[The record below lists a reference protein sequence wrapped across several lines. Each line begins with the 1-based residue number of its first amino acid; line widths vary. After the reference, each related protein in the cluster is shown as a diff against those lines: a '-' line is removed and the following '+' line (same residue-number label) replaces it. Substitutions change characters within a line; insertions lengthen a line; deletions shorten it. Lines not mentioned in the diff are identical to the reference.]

1 MSTSLY
7 SAILVS
13 PMSARSECNN
23 ERDASARLLSHLHTA
38 SASATTGFPSLE
50 EIEAPSMGTRV
61 LPLSGG
67 FTVRQWVFPS
77 MVFNCTGNITRWIFR
92 AQDTGLDTEMFP
104 QISTW
109 RDIPSLRLT
118 TFQRISV
125 SGSAEELT
133 GDGPVYEY
141 VLQEPVSVQEGDVL
155 GIGLPV
161 VNLSDIVEQL
171 DFEFLD
177 LGDGNAPD
185 SYRRTFFGMSITFAS
200 PFVTRD
206 RQYVPLITAV
216 IGEYRK
222 FHVHV

>member
-1 MSTSLY
+1 MSTW
-7 SAILVS
+7 
-13 PMSARSECNN
+13 SECNN

-50 EIEAPSMGTRV
+50 EVEAPSMDTQV
-61 LPLSGG
+61 LPRSGG
-67 FTVRQWVFPS
+67 FTVRQWVFPG
-77 MVFNCTGNITRWIFR
+77 MVFNCTGNVTRWIFR
-92 AQDTGLDTEMFP
+92 ARDTGLSTEMFP

-109 RDIPSLRLT
+109 RDVPFIRLT
-118 TFQRISV
+118 TFHRISV
-125 SGSAEELT
+125 SGSVEELT

-200 PFVTRD
+200 PLVTRD

-216 IGEYRK
+216 IGEYHE

>member
-1 MSTSLY
+1 MD
-7 SAILVS
+7 
-13 PMSARSECNN
+13 PQ
-23 ERDASARLLSHLHTA
+23 
-38 SASATTGFPSLE
+38 
-50 EIEAPSMGTRV
+50 V
-61 LPLSGG
+61 LPQSGG

-77 MVFNCTGNITRWIFR
+77 MVFNCIGNVTRWIFR
-92 AQDTGLDTEMFP
+92 AQDTGLNNGMFP

-109 RDIPSLRLT
+109 RDVPFVRFT
-118 TFQRISV
+118 TLQRISV

-161 VNLSDIVEQL
+161 VNQNNVEQL
-171 DFEFLD
+171 DFEFRN
-177 LGDGNAPD
+177 LGDGNAPN

-200 PFVTRD
+200 PLVTTD

-216 IGEYRK
+216 IGEYHK

>member
-1 MSTSLY
+1 MSTW
-7 SAILVS
+7 
-13 PMSARSECNN
+13 SECNN

-38 SASATTGFPSLE
+38 SASATTGFPSLQ
-50 EIEAPSMGTRV
+50 EIEAPSMDTRV

-77 MVFNCTGNITRWIFR
+77 TVLNCTGNITRWIFR
-92 AQDTGLDTEMFP
+92 AQDTGLNNGMFP
-104 QISTW
+104 RISTW
-109 RDIPSLRLT
+109 RDLPLT
-118 TFQRISV
+118 RTPTFQRISV

-185 SYRRTFFGMSITFAS
+185 SYRRFFFGMSINVAS
-200 PFVTRD
+200 PLLRRD

-216 IGEYRK
+216 IGEYHE
-222 FHVHV
+222 FHVHI

>member
-1 MSTSLY
+1 MSTW
-7 SAILVS
+7 
-13 PMSARSECNN
+13 SECNN

-61 LPLSGG
+61 LPRSGG

-77 MVFNCTGNITRWIFR
+77 MVFNCTGNVTRWIFR

-141 VLQEPVSVQEGDVL
+141 VLQEPVSVQEGDIL

-161 VNLSDIVEQL
+161 VNLRENVEQL

-177 LGDGNAPD
+177 LGNGNAPN
-185 SYRRTFFGMSITFAS
+185 SYRRFFFGRSINTALLATRDQ
-200 PFVTRD
+200 PFGVTRD
-206 RQYVPLITAV
+206 QQYVPLITAV
-216 IGEYRK
+216 IGEYHK
-222 FHVHV
+222 FHVHI

>member
-1 MSTSLY
+1 
-7 SAILVS
+7 
-13 PMSARSECNN
+13 
-23 ERDASARLLSHLHTA
+23 
-38 SASATTGFPSLE
+38 
-50 EIEAPSMGTRV
+50 MGTRV
-61 LPLSGG
+61 LPRSGG

-77 MVFNCTGNITRWIFR
+77 MVFNCTGNVTRWIFR

-133 GDGPVYEY
+133 EDGPVYEY
-141 VLQEPVSVQEGDVL
+141 VLQEPVSVQEGDIL
-155 GIGLPV
+155 GIQLPV
-161 VNLSDIVEQL
+161 ENFQNNLEQL

-177 LGDGNAPD
+177 MGDGNAPE
-185 SYRRTFFGMSITFAS
+185 SYRRTFSGISINIAS
-200 PFVTRD
+200 LLVTRD

-216 IGEYRK
+216 IGEYHE
-222 FHVHV
+222 FHVHI